1 MKTRVSAFLCL
12 FLLFAASIAPAREAG
27 PVGHAQLVQGTVT
40 ARLPG
45 QDERVIAA
53 ADCVFQSDTARTGKS
68 SKAQFQFIDQS
79 VLVMDAESEIEL
91 AGYVYAYDNPP
102 DANAMVVR
110 SAVGLMRVVTGKM
123 AAKRPES
130 FKVETPLLD
139 IGVRGT
145 DLGIAASAA
154 SGRVSVLSGGPAVVT
169 DREFGATVEVREGMS
184 VAKERGKPMAA
195 PEPTPPAVKSAL
207 DRLAPGPADPSSGG
221 GC

>member
-1 MKTRVSAFLCL
+1 MKTRTSALFFL
-12 FLLFAASIAPAREAG
+12 FLLCVVPAATAREPG
-27 PVGHAQLVQGTVT
+27 PVGHAQIVQGTVT

-45 QDERVIAA
+45 KDERIIAPS
-53 ADCVFQSDTARTGKS
+53 DCVFQSDTATTGKS

-79 VLVMDAESEIEL
+79 VLVMDADTRIEL

-110 SAVGLMRVVTGKM
+110 SAVGLLRVVTGKM

-145 DLGIAASAA
+145 DLGVAAAAA

>member
-1 MKTRVSAFLCL
+1 MKTRASVLFCF
-12 FLLFAASIAPAREAG
+12 FLLFAASATQAREAG
-27 PVGHAQLVQGTVT
+27 PIGHAQLVQGAVT
-40 ARLPG
+40 ARQPG
-45 QDERVIAA
+45 MDERAIAV
-53 ADCVFQSDTARTGKS
+53 ADCVFQADTVGTGKTS
-68 SKAQFQFIDQS
+68 RAQFQFIDQS
-79 VLVMDAESEIEL
+79 VLVMDADTRIEL
-91 AGYVYAYDNPP
+91 AGYVYTYDNPP

-110 SAVGLMRVVTGKM
+110 STVGLLRAITGKM

-130 FKVETPLLD
+130 FKIETPLLD

-145 DLGIAASAA
+145 DLGVAATAA

-169 DREFGATVEVREGMS
+169 DKEFGATVEVREGMS

-207 DRLAPGPADPSSGG
+207 DRLAPGPADPRSGG